1 MGTCSVFSEGLR
13 ASGLT
18 ARIFPISKQRS
29 SVRALFCLMSSVD
42 QVMTIGIEGKS
53 IGKRLVERAL
63 PPTLIGVRLPTQ
75 ALIFDTVA

>member
-1 MGTCSVFSEGLR
+1 MGTCSVFSERLR

-29 SVRALFCLMSSVD
+29 SVRALFCLVGSVN
-42 QVMTIGIEGKS
+42 QVIAIGIKGKNIS
-53 IGKRLVERAL
+53 KCLVERAL

-75 ALIFDTVA
+75 APIFDTLA

>member
-1 MGTCSVFSEGLR
+1 MGTCSVFSQGLR
-13 ASGLT
+13 ASRLT

-29 SVRALFCLMSSVD
+29 SAHALFCLVGSVN
-42 QVMTIGIEGKS
+42 QVMAIGIEGKD
-53 IGKRLVERAL
+53 IGKCLVERAL